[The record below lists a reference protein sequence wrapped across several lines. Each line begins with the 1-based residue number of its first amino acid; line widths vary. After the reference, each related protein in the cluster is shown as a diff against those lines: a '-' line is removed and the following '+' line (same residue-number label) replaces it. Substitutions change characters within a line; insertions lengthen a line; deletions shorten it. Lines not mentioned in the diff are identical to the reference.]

1 MYTSTKKPQVLVM
14 VPSTRPGRR
23 GPAVAEWFT
32 SAVAGRAEA
41 LGVRCALADLAEIDL
56 PFLDEPEHPSTGQY
70 VHEHTRRWSELVGGS
85 DAFVVCTPEY
95 NHAMPA
101 ALKNAFDALSAEW
114 ADKPIAFVSYGNTS
128 AGTRAAH
135 MGKSVAVT
143 LGMVP
148 IRATVNLR
156 IADSFDDDGLVPD
169 ARRSAAAVR
178 ILDELHELA
187 GLLGPLRRPG
197 RARLTAPEHAGITIE
212 PARDDDAGE
221 LLVLQRCCWVEEAV
235 VNATLDIQALHEPL
249 DVVRRGI
256 AEHATWV
263 LRDGGRIVGAVR
275 ARSQGAAWEVGRLMV
290 APDHRGRGLGRFLL
304 SWVEAQAPEGTTL
317 LRLFTGA
324 LSSRNL
330 RIYGR
335 AGYRHEST
343 SEGVAHLS
351 KAVPSQ
357 AVAAGAERVGV

>member
-1 MYTSTKKPQVLVM
+1 MYTSTKMSSVLVI

-23 GPAVAEWFT
+23 GPAVADWFT

-41 LGVRCALADLAEIDL
+41 LGVRCTLADLAEIDL
-56 PFLDEPEHPSTGQY
+56 PFLDEPEHPSAGRY
-70 VHEHTRRWSELVGGS
+70 VHEHTRRWSELVAGS

-114 ADKPIAFVSYGNTS
+114 ADKPVAFVSYGNTS

-148 IRATVNLR
+148 VRSTVNLR
-156 IADSFDDDGLVPD
+156 IADSFDDDGLVAD
-169 ARRSAAAVR
+169 ARRDAAAVR

-187 GLLGPLRRPG
+187 GLLDVLRRPG
-197 RARLTAPEHAGITIE
+197 RARLTAPEHAGITIA

-235 VNATLDIQALHEPL
+235 VNATLDIQPLHEPL

-275 ARSQGAAWEVGRLMV
+275 ARSQGTTWEIGRLMV
-290 APDHRGRGLGRFLL
+290 APDHRGRGLGRYLL
-304 SWVEAQAPEGTTL
+304 SWAEAQAPEGATL

-343 SEGVAHLS
+343 SAGVAHLA
-351 KAVPSQ
+351 KAVPSP
-357 AVAAGAERVGV
+357 AVVAGAERVGV